1 MKEEIKNS
9 IKASFVNEP
18 SVDFTSAVMQR
29 IEAEKKAKSSTKEPV
44 SLWVYV
50 ILFCIV
56 GAPICLIVGYAI
68 FQNFTFTI
76 PEVSLPTFEISQQW
90 NIGQFFVDA
99 LPYTLFLLVFC
110 GIVFMN
116 RLRDLWNSN
125 LNKV

>member
-9 IKASFVNEP
+9 IKASFINEP

-29 IEAEKKAKSSTKEPV
+29 IEAEKKVKSSANEPV
-44 SLWVYV
+44 GLWVYV
-50 ILFCIV
+50 ILFLIV
-56 GAPICLIVGYAI
+56 GSPICLIIGYAI
-68 FQNFTFTI
+68 FQNFTFNI
-76 PEVSLPTFEISQQW
+76 PEVSLPTFEITQQW
-90 NIGQFFVDA
+90 DIGQFFVDV

-125 LNKV
+125 LDKV